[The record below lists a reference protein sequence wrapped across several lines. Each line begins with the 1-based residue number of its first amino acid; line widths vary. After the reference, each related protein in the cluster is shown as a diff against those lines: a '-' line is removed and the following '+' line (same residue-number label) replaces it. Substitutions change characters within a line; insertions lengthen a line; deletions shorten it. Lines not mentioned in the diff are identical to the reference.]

1 MRAEISEEPGQS
13 RRETTFCVSK
23 GGLRESVVCAA
34 RGTENP
40 QLGEQGASGSVGPDS
55 RPRGA
60 GCVAPHPD
68 TLRTLLRQEETEGQ
82 SYLMTTMTPSK
93 ML

>member
-1 MRAEISEEPGQS
+1 M
-13 RRETTFCVSK
+13 
-23 GGLRESVVCAA
+23 VCAA

-60 GCVAPHPD
+60 GCAAPHADYPKGTPQARGSRGAVIPD
-68 TLRTLLRQEETEGQ
+68 DNYDAIKDVVGVLNVAKGAIH
-82 SYLMTTMTPSK
+82 
-93 ML
+93 